1 MESARRVA
9 TAVLAGKPGTS
20 PFTIEIAPSTGAP
33 STANRTLT
41 IFLPGSGRTVAC
53 RSNRCPATN
62 REMTGERFPEANSS
76 LGGVSLDTVGAAT
89 MAAEHAVN
97 AAPKN
102 SLLIKPE

>member
-1 MESARRVA
+1 
-9 TAVLAGKPGTS
+9 
-20 PFTIEIAPSTGAP
+20 
-33 STANRTLT
+33 
-41 IFLPGSGRTVAC
+41 
-53 RSNRCPATN
+53 
-62 REMTGERFPEANSS
+62 MTGDRFPEANSS